1 VTEIQKLLLLFH
13 RSTLV
18 QAMSAISRLFSALG
32 WNSPPEDDSFWG
44 DRQPHKLTDRRLSVR
59 YPGFGE
65 ATYLGWWAGEEFRFV
80 EGQLRDISSGGAQI
94 LTWEDPLNKHVW
106 IGPVEPGETCWCLTR
121 VVRVREV
128 WFGLIE
134 IGLAFEGSCDSDLFE
149 GVTT

>member
-1 VTEIQKLLLLFH
+1 VPEIQKLLLLFH
-13 RSTLV
+13 RSTPV

-32 WNSPPEDDSFWG
+32 WNSPPEADSCWG
-44 DRQPHKLTDRRLSVR
+44 ERPPQKLIDRRLSVR
-59 YPGFGE
+59 SFGFGE
-65 ATYLGWWAGEEFRFV
+65 ATYLGWWAGEEFRSV
-80 EGQLRDISSGGAQI
+80 EGQLRDISLGGAQI
-94 LTWEDPLNKHVW
+94 LTWEVPLSKHVW
-106 IGPVEPGETCWCLTR
+106 IGPFEPGETCWCLMR